1 MLSEKGGANSF
12 KQRDRQSEL
21 YKKALSALAL
31 LWAEEGL
38 DAVERATAS
47 VLRTA
52 RQDSLKE
59 NWKPFTSAP
68 CLVRV
73 GDGRH
78 NCRYDCT
85 PLPGADHTEMVK
97 DKKTGR
103 FLYKSE
109 PYYINWRSLKEMVS
123 TCSEMGLTAA
133 IDARLS
139 THFPNSTVAVIVS
152 KPA

>member
-1 MLSEKGGANSF
+1 
-12 KQRDRQSEL
+12 
-21 YKKALSALAL
+21 
-31 LWAEEGL
+31 
-38 DAVERATAS
+38 
-47 VLRTA
+47 
-52 RQDSLKE
+52 
-59 NWKPFTSAP
+59 
-68 CLVRV
+68 
-73 GDGRH
+73 
-78 NCRYDCT
+78 
-85 PLPGADHTEMVK
+85 MVK